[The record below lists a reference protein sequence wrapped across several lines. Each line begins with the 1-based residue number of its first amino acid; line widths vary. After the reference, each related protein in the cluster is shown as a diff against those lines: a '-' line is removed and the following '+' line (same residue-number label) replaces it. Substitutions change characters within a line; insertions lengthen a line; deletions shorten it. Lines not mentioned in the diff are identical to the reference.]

1 MKAKTMNRNK
11 ILVSIL
17 CFCLASNLYAEQETQ
32 KYNSNNLTLKTALEK
47 AVTSNPSLLSLMK
60 LEEKN
65 EGLVKQAK
73 VSPSPSLIIGAEDFA
88 GNGEYKKTS
97 SMKSTIGLS
106 QTIETAGKRKNR
118 IRIADST
125 KNAEI
130 LKVEI
135 AKKEMKLKV
144 ATLFFKLYQLT
155 KELEIQKESIELAR
169 QTSDSVNKRV
179 AAGELAQIDSTR
191 AYVEFTREETL
202 RKHLELD
209 ITSLKNEIATLL
221 GEKSFDYDGIKVDV
235 QSFIKEELSAPEK
248 INIEELPEIALAK
261 AELKLAESEYNMTK
275 AEKVSDVELT
285 VNYSKYR
292 ATSDHAFAI
301 EASVPLARNSVKG
314 KMQSAK
320 AEVEAAK
327 LGLTSVNSE
336 LSAKIYTAFQEKE
349 SLTKEVYNLENML
362 LPAAKEA
369 YEQVQTAFNSGEKS
383 LLDLFDAK
391 KSLLA
396 TELLHLEL
404 ECKLFNAISE
414 YAILTN
420 QM

>member
-1 MKAKTMNRNK
+1 MKVKTMNINK

-17 CFCLASNLYAEQETQ
+17 CFCLASNLYAEQEAQ
-32 KYNSNNLTLKTALEK
+32 KCNSNTLTLKTALEK
-47 AVTSNPSLLSLMK
+47 AITSNLSLLALMK
-60 LEEKN
+60 QEEKY
-65 EGLVKQAK
+65 EGLVRQAK
-73 VSPSPSLIIGAEDFA
+73 VTPPPSLVIGAEDFA

-106 QTIETAGKRKNR
+106 QTIETAGKRKKR
-118 IRIADST
+118 IRIANST
-125 KNAEI
+125 KTAEM

-144 ATLFFKLYQLT
+144 ASSFFKLYQLE

-169 QTSDSVNKRV
+169 QTSESVNKRV
-179 AAGELAQIDSTR
+179 TAGELAQIDSTR

-202 RKHLELD
+202 KKHLELD

-221 GEKSFDYDGIKVDV
+221 GEKTFEYKGISVNSE
-235 QSFIKEELSAPEK
+235 SFIKEELSAPEN
-248 INIEELPEIALAK
+248 INIEDLPELVLAK
-261 AELKLAESEYNMTK
+261 AELNLAESEYSMTK
-275 AEKVSDVELT
+275 SERVSDIELT

-301 EASVPLARNSVKG
+301 EASIPLTRNSVKG

-327 LGLTSVNSE
+327 LCIDSVNSE
-336 LSAKIYTAFQEKE
+336 ISAKIYTAFQEKE
-349 SLTKEVYNLENML
+349 SLTKEVHNLETML
-362 LPAAKEA
+362 LPSAKEA
-369 YEQVQTAFNSGEKS
+369 FEQIQTAFNSGEKS

-391 KSLLA
+391 KSLLE

-404 ECKLFNAISE
+404 QCKLFNAISE
-414 YAILTN
+414 YAILTG

>member
-1 MKAKTMNRNK
+1 MNIK
-11 ILVSIL
+11 KLLVSIL
-17 CFCLASNLYAEQETQ
+17 SFCLASNLYAEQETQ
-32 KYNSNNLTLKTALEK
+32 KYNSNILTLKTALEK
-47 AVTSNPSLLSLMK
+47 AVTSNHSLLALMK
-60 LEEKN
+60 QQEKYD
-65 EGLVKQAK
+65 GLIKQAK
-73 VSPSPSLIIGAEDFA
+73 ISPCPSLIIGAEDFA

-97 SMKSTIGLS
+97 SMKSSIGLS
-106 QTIETAGKRKNR
+106 QTIETAGKRNKR
-118 IRIADST
+118 IRIANST

-130 LKVEI
+130 LKIEI

-144 ATLFFKLYQLT
+144 ASSFFKLYQLT
-155 KELEIQKESIELAR
+155 KELEIQKESIELAK

-179 AAGELAQIDSTR
+179 TAGELAQIDSTR

-209 ITSLKNEIATLL
+209 INSLKNEIATLL
-221 GEKSFDYDGIKVDV
+221 GEKYFSYDDIKFDTE
-235 QSFIKEELSAPEK
+235 SFIKEELSAPEN
-248 INIEELPEIALAK
+248 IAIEELPEIALSK
-261 AELKLAESEYNMTK
+261 AELKIAESEYKMTE
-275 AEKVSDVELT
+275 AEKVSDIELT
-285 VNYSKYR
+285 IKYSKYR
-292 ATSDHAFAI
+292 ATSDHAFAV
-301 EASVPLARNSVKG
+301 EASVPLTGNSVRG

-320 AEVEAAK
+320 ADVEAAK
-327 LGLTSVNSE
+327 LGITSVNSE

-349 SLTKEVYNLENML
+349 SLTKEVYNLETML

>member
-1 MKAKTMNRNK
+1 MDINK

-17 CFCLASNLYAEQETQ
+17 CFCLASNLYAEQDA
-32 KYNSNNLTLKTALEK
+32 KKFNSNTLTLKTALEK
-47 AVTSNPSLLSLMK
+47 AVTSNPSLLALMK
-60 LEEKN
+60 QEEKN

-73 VSPSPSLIIGAEDFA
+73 VVPSPSLIIGAEDFA

-106 QTIETAGKRKNR
+106 QTIETAGKRKKR
-118 IRIADST
+118 IRIANST
-125 KNAEI
+125 KTTEM

-144 ATLFFKLYQLT
+144 ASSFFKLYQLE

-169 QTSDSVNKRV
+169 QNSDSVNKKV

-202 RKHLELD
+202 KKHLELD
-209 ITSLKNEIATLL
+209 IISLKNEIATLL
-221 GEKSFDYDGIKVDV
+221 GEKTFEYKGISINAE
-235 QSFIKEELSAPEK
+235 SFIKEELSAPES
-248 INIEELPEIALAK
+248 INIEGLPELALAK

-275 AEKVSDVELT
+275 TERVSDIELT

-292 ATSDHAFAI
+292 ATSDHAFAV
-301 EASVPLARNSVKG
+301 EASVPLTRNSVKG
-314 KMQSAK
+314 KMQSAQ

-327 LGLTSVNSE
+327 LYIDSVNSE
-336 LSAKIYTAFQEKE
+336 ISAKIYTAFHEKE
-349 SLTKEVYNLENML
+349 SLTKEVRNLESML
-362 LPAAKEA
+362 LPSAKES
-369 YEQVQTAFNSGEKS
+369 YEQIQTAFNSGEKS

-391 KSLLA
+391 KSLLE

-404 ECKLFNAISE
+404 QCKLFNAISE
-414 YAILTN
+414 YAILTG
-420 QM
+420 QI

>member
-1 MKAKTMNRNK
+1 MNIK
-11 ILVSIL
+11 KLLVSIL
-17 CFCLASNLYAEQETQ
+17 SFCLASNLYAEQKTQ
-32 KYNSNNLTLKTALEK
+32 KYNSNILTLETALEK
-47 AVTSNPSLLSLMK
+47 AVTSNHSLLALMK
-60 LEEKN
+60 QQEKYD
-65 EGLVKQAK
+65 GLIKQAK
-73 VSPSPSLIIGAEDFA
+73 ISPCPSLIIGAEDFA

-106 QTIETAGKRKNR
+106 QTIETAGKRNKR

-125 KNAEI
+125 KNTEI

-135 AKKEMKLKV
+135 AKKEMKLRV
-144 ATLFFKLYQLT
+144 ASSFFKLYQLT
-155 KELEIQKESIELAR
+155 KELEIQKESIELAK

-179 AAGELAQIDSTR
+179 TAGELAQIDSTR

-221 GEKSFDYDGIKVDV
+221 GEKSFSYDGINVDV
-235 QSFIKEELSAPEK
+235 NSFIKEELSAPEK
-248 INIEELPEIALAK
+248 IALEELPELALAK

-275 AEKVSDVELT
+275 AEKVSDIELT
-285 VNYSKYR
+285 INYSKYR

-301 EASVPLARNSVKG
+301 EASVPLAGNSVKG
-314 KMQSAK
+314 KIQSAK

-327 LGLTSVNSE
+327 LGITSVNSE

-349 SLTKEVYNLENML
+349 SLTKEIYNLETML
-362 LPAAKEA
+362 LPVAKEA

-391 KSLLA
+391 KSLLE

-414 YAILTN
+414 YAILTG